1 MDLNIDNYNDNE
13 IYNLFKLNKRD
24 CNIDNLSEVIL
35 YNKNLIS
42 NSKLDNKINILKFLN
57 KCFIRLSNDNNFDI
71 SNTIKTKLDL
81 HEFNTL
87 PTIPIEI
94 PQKLSIN
101 SSNTLFPA
109 GTVNPLKKE
118 ITTSMLIINSK
129 FRENT
134 NNLFINSDK
143 SGTNGLSTDFT
154 IELVESYNNVVS
166 LKLASLELINS
177 YYPVSEY
184 LKTNQFTITSF
195 EYEIANPSNI
205 INSTSNII
213 LLDDGSYTS
222 SDITAAIQN
231 IFDTSPSNSLKAVII
246 NYNSLTG
253 KINFYINTTPTILPT
268 TNYAYGFHLDFTIQD
283 KFIRPS
289 YLNFGW
295 LLGFKK
301 LYYNFFDNYID
312 TSSNTLNIGFNSES
326 PLNLLGSS
334 FYLIEIDDYNN
345 NHSKVINYNINS
357 PYSFNINNII
367 AKIPNASETNSL
379 FFEDSSDK
387 IFKKREYFGPVRIKK
402 LRIRLLDENGFLLNL
417 NDSEVVISLEI
428 KTINNSY
435 KKMVY

>member
-42 NSKLDNKINILKFLN
+42 NSQLDNKINILKFLN

-109 GTVNPLKKE
+109 GTINPLKKE

-231 IFDTSPSNSLKAVII
+231 IFNNSPSNSLNAVII

-253 KINFYINTTPTILPT
+253 KINFYINTTPPTIG
-268 TNYAYGFHLDFTIQD
+268 YAYGFHLDFTIQD

-435 KKMVY
+435 KKIVY

>member
-222 SDITAAIQN
+222 SDITTAIQA
-231 IFDTSPSNSLKAVII
+231 IFSNSPSNTLNAVKI

-253 KINFYINTTPTILPT
+253 KINFYINTTPPTPPT

>member
-42 NSKLDNKINILKFLN
+42 NSQLDNKINILKFLN

-71 SNTIKTKLDL
+71 SNTIKTKLDS

-231 IFDTSPSNSLKAVII
+231 IFNNSPSNSLNAVII

-253 KINFYINTTPTILPT
+253 KINFYINTTPPTLPT
-268 TNYAYGFHLDFTIQD
+268 MGYAYGFHLDFTIQD

>member
-42 NSKLDNKINILKFLN
+42 NSQLDNKINILKFLN

-231 IFDTSPSNSLKAVII
+231 IFNNSPSNSLNAVII

-253 KINFYINTTPTILPT
+253 KINFYINTTPSTPPTIG
-268 TNYAYGFHLDFTIQD
+268 YAYGFHLDFTIQD

>member
-42 NSKLDNKINILKFLN
+42 NSQLDNKINILKFLN

-222 SDITAAIQN
+222 SDITAAIQA
-231 IFDTSPSNSLKAVII
+231 IFSNSPSNTLNAVII

-253 KINFYINTTPTILPT
+253 KINFYINTTPPTSPTIG
-268 TNYAYGFHLDFTIQD
+268 YAYGFHLDFTIQD

>member
-42 NSKLDNKINILKFLN
+42 NSQLDNKINILKFLN

-231 IFDTSPSNSLKAVII
+231 IFNNSPSNSLNAVII

-253 KINFYINTTPTILPT
+253 KINFYINTTPPTLPT
-268 TNYAYGFHLDFTIQD
+268 MGYAYGFHLDFTIQD